1 MLVETLGTQ
10 WEAERP
16 GIFVK
21 GWPCC
26 YCSHRAVGGL
36 LQLIAAERFGADD
49 VEEVA
54 IGFAPGS
61 DRALIKSDPQTGLEA
76 KFSIEYAAAA
86 TILDGTLTLDRFTD
100 QAVNPPAVRA
110 LMKRVRR
117 YQVPAE
123 GVFSGVV
130 GFPDR
135 KGTRLN

>member
-1 MLVETLGTQ
+1 MRISDWSSDV
-10 WEAERP
+10 
-16 GIFVK
+16 
-21 GWPCC
+21 
-26 YCSHRAVGGL
+26 CSSDL
-36 LQLIAAERFGADD
+36 LIAAERFGADD

-61 DRALIKSDPQTGLEA
+61 DRALIKSDPQSGLEA

-86 TILDGTLTLDRFTD
+86 TILDGTLTLDSFTD
-100 QAVNPPAVRA
+100 EAVHRPAVRA

-130 GFPDR
+130 GFTDVTVKAGGSTFEMRIDR
-135 KGTRLN
+135 KSTRLKSSH

>member
-61 DRALIKSDPQTGLEA
+61 DRALIKSDPQSSEEHTSELQSLMRITYAVFCLYTNNGLT
-76 KFSIEYAAAA
+76 A
-86 TILDGTLTLDRFTD
+86 T
-100 QAVNPPAVRA
+100 
-110 LMKRVRR
+110 
-117 YQVPAE
+117 
-123 GVFSGVV
+123 
-130 GFPDR
+130 
-135 KGTRLN
+135 

>member
-1 MLVETLGTQ
+1 MARNGFSADPAIFDGDNGFLQTYGFGDGEDLAMLVETLGTQ

-61 DRALIKSDPQTGLEA
+61 DRALIKSDPQTEIG
-76 KFSIEYAAAA
+76 
-86 TILDGTLTLDRFTD
+86 
-100 QAVNPPAVRA
+100 RA
-110 LMKRVRR
+110 HV
-117 YQVPAE
+117 
-123 GVFSGVV
+123 
-130 GFPDR
+130 
-135 KGTRLN
+135 